1 MINTYPNYARE
12 ASIYP
17 IGRLNTKSIV
27 RASRGSLLYDKNL
40 IKIKYSGN
48 ENLSGIAKRVEKD
61 YDLELLKNGS
71 DIDIYHI
78 GRLYATINSQYL
90 AEYLRAYR
98 LFAIN
103 SDNPNVKIDYFSEQ
117 TRKIEDTF
125 CAEEIIRIRAKELG
139 SRQMTTL
146 TLDRNGRVIILK
158 NERDYSVRTEVLE
171 PYGIDRVKV
180 FTYNNPKIF
189 QKTLKY
195 QRKNS
200 GILFSLWEG

>member
-1 MINTYPNYARE
+1 MIDAYPNYARE

-17 IGRLNTKSIV
+17 TNRLNSKYIIK
-27 RASRGSLLYDKNL
+27 APLSLSNSSSL
-40 IKIKYSGN
+40 IKIKYSGG
-48 ENLSGIAKRVEKD
+48 ENLAGIAKRVKNGYE
-61 YDLELLKNGS
+61 LELLKNG
-71 DIDIYHI
+71 DNIDIYHV
-78 GRLYATINSQYL
+78 GKLYATINSQYL
-90 AEYLRAYR
+90 AEYLLAYR

-171 PYGIDRVKV
+171 PYGMDRVKV

-189 QKTLKY
+189 QKTSKVSE
-195 QRKNS
+195 KK
-200 GILFSLWEG
+200 